1 MFTSGSQKKEVEQ
14 HLKHY
19 HGVSNE
25 TVADVYK
32 HLSLPVALKGSA
44 GPSLH
49 SPQRLQ
55 HNMDYLMK
63 CLDPSAHP
71 ARVNDFF
78 NGLDI
83 IVADLENGEY
93 VQKPLVLSNTD
104 LLEQQSH

>member
-1 MFTSGSQKKEVEQ
+1 MFTGGSQKKEVEQ
-14 HLKHY
+14 HLKHH

-32 HLSLPVALKGSA
+32 HLSRPIAQKCSA
-44 GPSLH
+44 DSSLH
-49 SPQRLQ
+49 SPRRLQ

-71 ARVNDFF
+71 AQVNDFF

-83 IVADLENGEY
+83 IVADLEDREY
-93 VQKPLVLSNTD
+93 VQEPSSAVTR
-104 LLEQQSH
+104 